1 MLDISWGS
9 FPIQSLIFFP
19 IQRQKAKKNS
29 PKTFQKKMEGEIRFS
44 RRTGVLAIFIKIT
57 VHKKINV
64 IYVFLIFYKYT
75 FLSYIVPLSNKNK
88 IKCYSLMTWKKYNIS
103 GKRRIAPP
111 PPPGFESPVTRRR
124 PASSSGRG
132 RPSRRYSSEDSG
144 IYISIYLF
152 ISKYSHI

>member
-1 MLDISWGS
+1 MGKFSHSVIN
-9 FPIQSLIFFP
+9 FFSNSAT
-19 IQRQKAKKNS
+19 KSKKKFSKNFS
-29 PKTFQKKMEGEIRFS
+29 KKMEGEIRFS

-152 ISKYSHI
+152 ISKYSHL

>member
-1 MLDISWGS
+1 
-9 FPIQSLIFFP
+9 
-19 IQRQKAKKNS
+19 
-29 PKTFQKKMEGEIRFS
+29 MEGEIRFS
-44 RRTGVLAIFIKIT
+44 RWAGVLAIFIKIT

-64 IYVFLIFYKYT
+64 IYVFLNFFHMYT
-75 FLSYIVPLSNKNK
+75 FLSYIVQLSNKNK
-88 IKCYSLMTWKKYNIS
+88 IKYSLMTWKKYNIS

-152 ISKYSHI
+152 ISKYSHL